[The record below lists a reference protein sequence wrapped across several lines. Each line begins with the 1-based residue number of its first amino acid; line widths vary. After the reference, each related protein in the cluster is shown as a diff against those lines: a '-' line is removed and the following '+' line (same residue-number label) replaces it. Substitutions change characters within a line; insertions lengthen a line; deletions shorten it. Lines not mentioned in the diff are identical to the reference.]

1 MSCGTMSLLVNV
13 TRPPTATVASNGM
26 IPNCVIDTLAEL
38 EGGAGA
44 GSGEGVG
51 DGAGGCALG
60 ADNAEGAG
68 ALDEPQPERV
78 ITKASRHDPRT
89 RMVRGSYRT

>member
-1 MSCGTMSLLVNV
+1 MSLLVNV

-26 IPNCVIDTLAEL
+26 IPNGVIDTLAEL

-44 GSGEGVG
+44 GSGDG
-51 DGAGGCALG
+51 DGDVCSAGAGS
-60 ADNAEGAG
+60 AEGAG

-78 ITKASRHDPRT
+78 TTTASRHDPRT